1 MEASN
6 TVWEGWGSVALVVS
20 VSTAFMLIV
29 AILVWQA
36 FKTWQASMEHKAVVA
51 RDRSFETLADKAVY
65 TQQKLLEQQEKL
77 LSEMSDMR
85 SKVNGIEQ
93 KLAAVD

>member
-1 MEASN
+1 MAGE
-6 TVWEGWGSVALVVS
+6 TEVWGGWGSVALVVS
-20 VSTAFMLIV
+20 VSLAFMLIM
-29 AILVWQA
+29 AILVWQV
-36 FKTWQASMEHKAVVA
+36 FKTWQASMEHKAVLA

-77 LSEMSDMR
+77 LVEMDSVRDR
-85 SKVNGIEQ
+85 VTGIEQ